1 MKFLTSKHKSINTR
15 NTCGKEFNESYNE
28 HDSYD
33 IKKSMTHG
41 HEKENKEDK
50 TSIMKMTR

>member
-1 MKFLTSKHKSINTR
+1 LNFLTSKHKSINTR